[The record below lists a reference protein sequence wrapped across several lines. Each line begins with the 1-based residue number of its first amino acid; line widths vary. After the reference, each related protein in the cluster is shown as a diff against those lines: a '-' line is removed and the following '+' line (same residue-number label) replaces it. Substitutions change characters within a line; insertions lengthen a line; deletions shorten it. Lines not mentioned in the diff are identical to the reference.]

1 MMKFTKAIALAA
13 LAAGFIATSAPAMAE
28 EAAAEPTPDFT
39 FTGNIALT
47 NNYIFRGFSQT
58 NGDFAVQ
65 GGLDIA
71 HKSSLYAGTWAS
83 NVEFKD
89 QSAPFTNSSSI
100 EVDLYAGYK
109 GTFGNS
115 IFSYDVGAIWY
126 AYPGDNGVGYDYWE
140 FYAKLNAD
148 LGFMTL
154 GTGFVY
160 SPDFFAN
167 TGDMINIPVNFSI
180 PIPLGSDTWALS
192 IGGQLGY
199 NVYTENG
206 ITWDGIHDDYWNW
219 NIGLTVAITDW
230 FNVDF
235 RYHDT
240 SLNGAFCDV
249 FRCDAQ
255 FTGTIS
261 RAF

>member
-39 FTGNIALT
+39 FTGNVAIT

-58 NGDFAVQ
+58 NGDFAIQ
-65 GGLDIA
+65 GGLDLS
-71 HKSSLYAGTWAS
+71 HKSGLYVGTWAS

-89 QSAPFTNSSSI
+89 QSAPFSNSSSI
-100 EVDLYAGYK
+100 EVDLYGGYK

-115 IFSYDVGAIWY
+115 IFSYDIGAIWY

-140 FYAKLNAD
+140 FYGKLTAD
-148 LGFMTL
+148 LGFAQV
-154 GTGFVY
+154 GSGIVY

-167 TGDMINIPVNFSI
+167 TGDMLNIPLNITV
-180 PIPLGSDTWALS
+180 PIPLGSDTWGLS
-192 IGGQLGY
+192 ISGQLGY
-199 NVYTENG
+199 NKYLDNG
-206 ITWDGIHDDYWNW
+206 VTWDGFHDDYLNW

-230 FNVDF
+230 FNVDV

-240 SLNGAFCDV
+240 NLNGPVCKV
-249 FRCDAQ
+249 LRCDSQ
-255 FTGTIS
+255 FTATIS